1 MLIATLKIAMT
12 FRHVSTE
19 KINLKGHNSLLKKKE
34 RSIFVTKGMFWG
46 RLKESIVCLGPSDH
60 HTAHSTGLH

>member
-19 KINLKGHNSLLKKKE
+19 KINLKGHNSLLKKRAEYICYE
-34 RSIFVTKGMFWG
+34 RDVSGQTK
-46 RLKESIVCLGPSDH
+46 RKYCVSLTQRPSH
-60 HTAHSTGLH
+60 CS

>member
-19 KINLKGHNSLLKKKE
+19 KINLKGHNSLLKKRAE
-34 RSIFVTKGMFWG
+34 YICYGKGCFG
-46 RLKESIVCLGPSDH
+46 AD
-60 HTAHSTGLH
+60 

>member
-19 KINLKGHNSLLKKKE
+19 KINLKGHNSLLKKKSGVYLL
-34 RSIFVTKGMFWG
+34 RKGVFWG
-46 RLKESIVCLGPSDH
+46 RVKESIVCLGRSDH